1 MNTSS
6 LWKENIIER
15 IGTIIAINDRA
26 ELKMSV
32 CNLCWASEVCTGAK
46 WPTQPELIMVSKAWA
61 NQEYHC
67 SSPGLEAGPLQG
79 LTPSISPGFPKN
91 LPVPTYILGWA
102 EVLWGEGFWSRTQH
116 TDQVIGLKCGPL
128 NPKSNALN
136 IKPLHRHYWTSERE
150 HLLPKL
156 TLVELWHHCPVVRDY
171 QHALKNK
178 VHMCST

>member
-1 MNTSS
+1 MLSFKS
-6 LWKENIIER
+6 LYWGKVAHPARAYHGFQSMSQSGVSLFFPWIGSWSIE
-15 IGTIIAINDRA
+15 
-26 ELKMSV
+26 
-32 CNLCWASEVCTGAK
+32 
-46 WPTQPELIMVSKAWA
+46 
-61 NQEYHC
+61 
-67 SSPGLEAGPLQG
+67 G

-102 EVLWGEGFWSRTQH
+102 EALWGEGFWSRTQH

-136 IKPLHRHYWTSERE
+136 IKPLHLHCWTSERE

-171 QHALKNK
+171 QHTLKNK

>member
-1 MNTSS
+1 
-6 LWKENIIER
+6 
-15 IGTIIAINDRA
+15 
-26 ELKMSV
+26 MSV
-32 CNLCWASEVCTGAK
+32 CNLCWASKVCAGAK

-79 LTPSISPGFPKN
+79 LTPSISSGFPDN
-91 LPVPTYILGWA
+91 LSEPTYILGWA
-102 EVLWGEGFWSRTQH
+102 EALQGEGFWSRTQH

-136 IKPLHRHYWTSERE
+136 IKPLHLHCWTSERK

-156 TLVELWHHCPVVRDY
+156 TLVELWHHCQVVRDY